1 MEITIKELEH
11 KDAELIVEY
20 WYSLTYF
27 ELLKFGADKTK
38 FLKPIDW
45 TQRLKDEID
54 KTIEHKQFYY
64 LLWYLDNVP
73 IGHSNIDQIKF
84 GETAF
89 MHLHLWKSDFR
100 KNHLGFQF
108 LQKTIPIYFKTFELK
123 KLYCEPKSDNKAPN
137 RVLEKLG
144 FEFIKQ
150 SKKVPNWITF
160 HQEVNEYILNRNE
173 SIEER

>member
-20 WYSLTYF
+20 WYSLTDL

-38 FLKPIDW
+38 FLKPKYW
-45 TQRLKDEID
+45 EQKLKHEID
-54 KTIEHKQFYY
+54 ENLEQKQFYY
-64 LLWYLDNVP
+64 VLWFLDNVP

-100 KNHLGFQF
+100 QRNLGFQF
-108 LQKTIPIYFKTFELK
+108 LQKSIPLYFKIFDLK
-123 KLYCEPKSDNKAPN
+123 KLCCEPKSDNKAPN

-144 FEFIKQ
+144 FYFIKQ
-150 SKKVPNWITF
+150 SEKTPNWITF
-160 HQEVNEYILNRNE
+160 NQEVNEYILNRNE
-173 SIEER
+173 IIEKR